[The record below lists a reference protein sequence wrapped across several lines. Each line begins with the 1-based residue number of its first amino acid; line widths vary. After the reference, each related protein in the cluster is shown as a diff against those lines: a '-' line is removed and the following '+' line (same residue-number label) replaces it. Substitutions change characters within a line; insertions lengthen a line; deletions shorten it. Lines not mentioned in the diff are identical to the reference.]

1 MAKWKQSVTIFI
13 PPRMAIRRFFTAQT
27 LTEQLEH

>member
-13 PPRMAIRRFFTAQT
+13 PRMAIRRFFTAET